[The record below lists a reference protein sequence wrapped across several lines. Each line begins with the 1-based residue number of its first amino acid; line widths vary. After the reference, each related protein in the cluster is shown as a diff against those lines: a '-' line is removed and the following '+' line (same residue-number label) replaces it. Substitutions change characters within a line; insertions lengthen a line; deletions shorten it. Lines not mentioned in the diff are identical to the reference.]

1 MLTMVSFSEQGKK
14 KKKKAHLIICQDL

>member
-1 MLTMVSFSEQGKK
+1 MLSIDSFSDQVK